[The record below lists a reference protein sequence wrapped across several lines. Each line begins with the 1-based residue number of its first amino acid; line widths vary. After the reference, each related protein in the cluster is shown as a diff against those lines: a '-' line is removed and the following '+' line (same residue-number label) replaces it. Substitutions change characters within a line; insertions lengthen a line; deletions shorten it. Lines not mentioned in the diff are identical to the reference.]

1 MACFSAVAA
10 AGCRHHAIVVGGRK
24 PKEVPEFEWVN
35 TVIANV
41 KTSLCGA
48 YHAFDFAKY
57 SARCLGAIAYRFN
70 RRFDLRRET
79 EQKYFMGYIH

>member
-1 MACFSAVAA
+1 M
-10 AGCRHHAIVVGGRK
+10 
-24 PKEVPEFEWVN
+24 N

-41 KTSLCGA
+41 KISLYGA

-57 SARCLGAIAYRFN
+57 AARYLGAIAYRFN